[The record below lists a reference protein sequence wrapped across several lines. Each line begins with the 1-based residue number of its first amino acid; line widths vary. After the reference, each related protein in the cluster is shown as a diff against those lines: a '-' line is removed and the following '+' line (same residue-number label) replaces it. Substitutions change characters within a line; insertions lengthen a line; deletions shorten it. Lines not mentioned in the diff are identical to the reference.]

1 MKPIDKNEF
10 EIHETKAAP
19 KHFGRFDLMGWL
31 LGFLKPSIQTGRDPV
46 HLTHRLLRD
55 AGIDELEIERK
66 KIMSAPLI
74 R

>member
-10 EIHETKAAP
+10 ENFAANVAP

-31 LGFLKPSIQTGRDPV
+31 LGFLKPSIQTCRDPV
-46 HLTHRLLRD
+46 HLTNRLLRD
-55 AGIDELEIERK
+55 AGIDELDIERK
-66 KIMSAPLI
+66 KLRSAPLI